1 MTFLQVNIGQQT
13 LMGTG
18 AGNVENTFPDIG
30 TLITVILKN
39 GFTLAGII
47 LVGLILFGG
56 VSYISS
62 AGSGDQKK
70 MAQAQETLTSA
81 LIGFLV
87 IFASYFIIQI
97 VQVITGLTIL

>member
-1 MTFLQVNIGQQT
+1 MLQINIGPELGSNIST
-13 LMGTG
+13 
-18 AGNVENTFPDIG
+18 NYPNIG
-30 TLITVILKN
+30 SLVSIILKN
-39 GFTLAGII
+39 GLTIAGMILLALII
-47 LVGLILFGG
+47 FGG
-56 VSYISS
+56 VTYIMS

-97 VQVITGLTIL
+97 VTVITGIKIL